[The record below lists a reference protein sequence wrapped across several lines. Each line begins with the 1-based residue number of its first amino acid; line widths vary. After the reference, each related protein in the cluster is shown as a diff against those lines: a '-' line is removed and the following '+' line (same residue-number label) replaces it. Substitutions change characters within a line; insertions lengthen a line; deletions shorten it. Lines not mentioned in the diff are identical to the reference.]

1 MDSCNETSLA
11 IASKFENG
19 LSESTVEKDLKQ
31 AIDLGCIEMEK
42 PKSPG
47 KRGIR
52 PTQKVY
58 LFLAQNT
65 QSIMDR
71 ETAKKVFEDRKDL
84 RLAPVNTYGKDRKDL
99 RLAPVNTYGHNINRK
114 ETIKINSLKE
124 EKEDFKN
131 FQIVASEGPEFIK
144 AIQESGLMEAIKNL
158 IMAAGPNPEKE
169 TTSILKH
176 FGKLNHGNDWNT
188 QDKFITR
195 FEGYL
200 EKQHYQNRPKNETVT
215 IARRTVPKISDLIMD
230 RETVKKVSED
240 RKDLRLAPVNT
251 YGKDRKDLRLAPVNT
266 YGHNINRKETIKIN
280 SLKEE
285 KEDFKN
291 FQIVASEGPEF
302 IKAIQESG
310 LMEAIKN
317 LIMAAGPNP
326 EKETTSILKHFG
338 KLNHGNDWNTQDKF
352 ITRFEGYL
360 EKQHYQNRPKNETV
374 TIYIPGRQI

>member
-1 MDSCNETSLA
+1 MKIKPEIPNPEKVGKEEHAINIHYLPIPRKLHYLIAHVYFRSKMDSCNETSLA

-42 PKSPG
+42 PGSPG

-84 RLAPVNTYGKDRKDL
+84 RLAPVNTYGKARKDLRLAPVNTYGKARKDL
-99 RLAPVNTYGHNINRK
+99 RLAPVNTYGHNINKK

-144 AIQESGLMEAIKNL
+144 AIQESGLMETIKNL
-158 IMAAGPNPEKE
+158 IRAAGPNPEKE

-176 FGKLNHGNDWNT
+176 FGKLNSGNDWNT

-215 IARRTVPKISDLIMD
+215 ISRS
-230 RETVKKVSED
+230 
-240 RKDLRLAPVNT
+240 
-251 YGKDRKDLRLAPVNT
+251 
-266 YGHNINRKETIKIN
+266 
-280 SLKEE
+280 
-285 KEDFKN
+285 
-291 FQIVASEGPEF
+291 
-302 IKAIQESG
+302 
-310 LMEAIKN
+310 
-317 LIMAAGPNP
+317 
-326 EKETTSILKHFG
+326 
-338 KLNHGNDWNTQDKF
+338 
-352 ITRFEGYL
+352 
-360 EKQHYQNRPKNETV
+360 
-374 TIYIPGRQI
+374 GRQI